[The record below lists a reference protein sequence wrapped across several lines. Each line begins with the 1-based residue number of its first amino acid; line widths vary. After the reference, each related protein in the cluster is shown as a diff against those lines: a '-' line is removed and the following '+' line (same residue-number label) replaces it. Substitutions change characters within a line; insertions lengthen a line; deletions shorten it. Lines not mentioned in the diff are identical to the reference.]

1 VGTVRIEADL
11 LVPGRGP
18 PVPDGVVVLDGP
30 VITFAG
36 PAAGAPARRADEDLR
51 RVETVL
57 PGLWDC
63 HVHLLGTRS
72 ADPAAL
78 LHEPVELRAAR
89 CVADLGAALR
99 AGFTSVR
106 EAGGFGAR
114 LAPLVAEATVAG
126 PRLHAAGAFLSTTGG
141 HGDLCELPL
150 GLVRQLART
159 EPTIRLCDGVDDCT
173 AAVREQLRDGA
184 EVIKVFASGG
194 TLSSR
199 GDPHEQQFTDAE
211 LRAVVE
217 VAGLAGRAVMAHA
230 HGAAAALAAVE
241 AGVRTI
247 EHGTWLDDEAC
258 AAMAAHDVLLVPT
271 LLVGHELLAPG
282 ASDDLAP
289 VVVERMREVASAGA
303 SAVARAHAAG
313 VRIALGTDV
322 MVSGSDRPL
331 GWGRHGRE
339 LPLLVAAGLTPLEA
353 IEAATANGPAT
364 LGARA
369 PRSGQLRAGHD
380 ADVLAVRGD
389 PTGDVGV
396 LADPANVDVV
406 WRGGRRVVDEGR
418 LLPPC

>member
-1 VGTVRIEADL
+1 MGTVRIEADL
-11 LVPGRGP
+11 LVPGRGE

-30 VITFAG
+30 TIDFAG
-36 PAAGAPARRADEDLR
+36 PAADAPARRADEQVH
-51 RVETVL
+51 RVATVL

-63 HVHLLGTRS
+63 HVHLLGARS
-72 ADPAAL
+72 ADPTAL
-78 LHEPVELRAAR
+78 LTEPVELRAAR

-114 LAPLVAEATVAG
+114 LAPLVAEGTVAG
-126 PRLHAAGAFLSTTGG
+126 PRVHGAGAFLSTTGG
-141 HGDLCELPL
+141 HGDLAELPL
-150 GLVRQLART
+150 ALVRHLAGT

-194 TLSSR
+194 TLSRR
-199 GDPHEQQFTDAE
+199 GDPRQQQFTDTE
-211 LRAVVE
+211 LRTIVE
-217 VAGLAGRAVMAHA
+217 VAALSGRAVMAHA
-230 HGAAAALAAVE
+230 HGAGAALAAVE

-258 AAMAAHDVLLVPT
+258 AAMVAHDVLLVPT

-282 ASDDLAP
+282 AADDLATAI
-289 VVVERMREVASAGA
+289 VDKMHEVAAAAAG
-303 SAVARAHAAG
+303 AVARAHAAG

-322 MVSGSDRPL
+322 LVSGSDRPL

-353 IEAATANGPAT
+353 IEAATANAPLT
-364 LGARA
+364 LGPRA
-369 PRSGQLRAGHD
+369 PRSGQLRAGYD

-389 PTGDVGV
+389 PTVDVGV
-396 LADPANVDVV
+396 LADPDNVQQV
-406 WRGGRRVVDEGR
+406 WREGRLVVDAGR
-418 LLPPC
+418 LLPPG